1 MKRFLQILAGLI
13 VLILLLLLII
23 PSLFKGKIEQKVT
36 EVINENITATVSFDK
51 FSLSMFRHFPNL
63 AMGLDG
69 LTIVNKEPFAG
80 DTLLHVGSFTAS
92 VDLWSVISG
101 DAIQINSIFLDSPK
115 AWLKVNRDSVAN
127 WNIVPV
133 SEEVEEVEEDTTAAS
148 DFAVQLKMFEIR
160 DASFSYEDQTMA
172 LATSIDDLDAVMEG
186 DLSQKATNLDLNT
199 SVQRFNLQ
207 MEGTKFV
214 KDAFVS
220 LDAVIGADLG
230 NMAFTFKEN
239 EFRFNELVLGFD
251 GTFGLVEEGYD
262 MDLKLGAKETS
273 FKTLLSMVPENYL
286 KDFENLQTNGNLTLE
301 AIAKGRYIDSDHLP
315 AFNLVLNVN
324 DGSIQYPDLPE
335 SVDDIQIDVIV
346 DNPGGTADNTVID
359 INKFHFN
366 LGNNPFDAFL
376 HVETPVSNATYKGN
390 MKGTIDLAS
399 LTSAIPVDS
408 MELRGLITLNLTVDG
423 DYNMVEKEQ
432 YEDIKANGKFNMKD
446 FFFKTTDWP
455 QGFKITTADLQITPR
470 TMELITFQSSLG
482 SSDFNL
488 NGKVENYLSYALKD
502 GVLQG
507 RLDHG
512 SGLIDVNE
520 LMQLSGEDTTQVEED
535 TTAMEL
541 IVVPKNLNFT
551 LNSNINKLIYDKLT
565 ITNVKGE
572 IRIVDGRVILDGLK
586 SNMLSGSM
594 VISGEYNTADTLRP
608 FVNFDMALQ
617 TIDIHQAVNSFS
629 IVDSIMPIAKKASGT
644 VSTNLKFNSLIGND
658 MSPILSSI
666 NGGGLLKSKGV
677 EISEAKV
684 QNALATMLKNDKYR
698 KARAEDLSVNFV
710 LENGNVIVK
719 PFTTNLFGKKLTIS
733 GTQGLDQRLD
743 YTIKMPVSR
752 SELNNVAGLLGA
764 TVPSS
769 VDNVMV
775 DVLVQGTV
783 KDPQLKFKLDDE
795 FKDQAKEKLKDEV
808 EKGVEK
814 LMEDEDVKKK
824 VDEVK
829 NKLRDLF

>member
-92 VDLWSVISG
+92 VDLWSAISG

-115 AWLKVNRDSVAN
+115 AWLKVNPDSVAN

-220 LDAVIGADLG
+220 LNAVIGADLG

-608 FVNFDMALQ
+608 FVNFDMALE

>member
-92 VDLWSVISG
+92 VDLWSAISG

-115 AWLKVNRDSVAN
+115 AWLKVNPDSVAN

-220 LDAVIGADLG
+220 LNAVIGADLG

-432 YEDIKANGKFNMKD
+432 YEDIKANGKFKMKD

-608 FVNFDMALQ
+608 FVNFDMALE

-752 SELNNVAGLLGA
+752 SELNNVAGILGA

>member
-115 AWLKVNRDSVAN
+115 AWLKVNPDSVAN

-133 SEEVEEVEEDTTAAS
+133 SEEVEEVEEDTTAVS

-220 LDAVIGADLG
+220 LNAVIGADLG

-795 FKDQAKEKLKDEV
+795 FKDQAKEKLRDEV

>member
-92 VDLWSVISG
+92 VDLWSAISG

-115 AWLKVNRDSVAN
+115 AWLKVNPDSVAN

-133 SEEVEEVEEDTTAAS
+133 SEEVEEVEEDTTAVS

-220 LDAVIGADLG
+220 LNAVIGADLG

-301 AIAKGRYIDSDHLP
+301 VIAKGRYIDSDHLP

>member
-127 WNIVPV
+127 WNIIPV
-133 SEEVEEVEEDTTAAS
+133 SEEVEEVEEDTTAVS

-220 LDAVIGADLG
+220 LNAVIGADLG

>member
-115 AWLKVNRDSVAN
+115 AWLKVNPDSVAN
-127 WNIVPV
+127 WNIIPV

-220 LDAVIGADLG
+220 LNAVIGADLG

>member
-36 EVINENITATVSFDK
+36 EAINENITATVSFDK

-80 DTLLHVGSFTAS
+80 DTLLHVGSFAAS
-92 VDLWSVISG
+92 VDLWSAISG
-101 DAIQINSIFLDSPK
+101 DGIQINSILLDSPK

-127 WNIVPV
+127 WDIVPV
-133 SEEVEEVEEDTTAAS
+133 TEEIEEVEEDTAAAS
-148 DFAVQLKMFEIR
+148 DFAVRLKMFEIR
-160 DASFSYEDQTMA
+160 DASFSFDDQTAA

-186 DLSQKATNLDLNT
+186 DLSQKATNLDLTT
-199 SVQRFNLQ
+199 SIQRFNLQ
-207 MEGTKFV
+207 MEETKFV

-220 LDAVIGADLG
+220 LDAIIGADLE
-230 NMAFTFKEN
+230 NMVFTFKEN
-239 EFRFNELVLGFD
+239 EFRFNDLSLGFD
-251 GTFGLVEEGYD
+251 GTFGMVEEGYD

-273 FKTLLSMVPENYL
+273 FKTLLSMVPESYL
-286 KDFENLQTNGNLTLE
+286 KDFEELQTDGSLTLE
-301 AIAKGRYIDSDHLP
+301 AVAKGRYIDSDHLP
-315 AFNLVLNVN
+315 AFNLVLNVKN
-324 DGSIQYPDLPE
+324 GSIQYPDLPE
-335 SVDDIQIDVIV
+335 SIDDIQIDVIV
-346 DNPGGTADNTVID
+346 DNPGGTADNTVTD

-366 LGNNPFDAFL
+366 LGSNPFDASL
-376 HVETPVSNATYKGN
+376 HIETPVSNATYKGN
-390 MKGTIDLAS
+390 MKGAIDLES
-399 LTSAIPVDS
+399 LADAIPMDS
-408 MELRGLITLNLTVDG
+408 IELRGLITTNLTVDG
-423 DYNMVEKEQ
+423 DYSMVEKEQ
-432 YEDIKANGKFNMKD
+432 YEDIEANGKVSMKD

-455 QGFKITTADLQITPR
+455 EGFKIATADLQITPR
-470 TMELITFQSSLG
+470 AMELITFQSSLG

-488 NGKVENYLSYALKD
+488 KGKVENYLSYALKD

-507 RLDHG
+507 RLDH
-512 SGLIDVNE
+512 SSRIVDTNE

-541 IVVPKNLNFT
+541 VIVPKNLNFI
-551 LNSNINKLIYDKLT
+551 LNSNISRLIYDKLT
-565 ITNVKGE
+565 MTNVKGE

-586 SNMLSGSM
+586 SNMLNGSM
-594 VISGEYNTADTLRP
+594 LISGEYNTADTLRP
-608 FVNFDMALQ
+608 FVNFDMALE

-629 IVDSIMPIAKKASGT
+629 VVDSIMPIAKKAVGT

-666 NGGGLLKSKGV
+666 NGGGLLNSKGV
-677 EISEAKV
+677 EISGAKV
-684 QNALATMLKNDKYR
+684 QNALATMLKNDKYK
-698 KARAEDLSVNFV
+698 KARAEDLSVNYV

-719 PFTTNLFGKKLTIS
+719 PFTTNLFGKELTIS

-743 YTIKMPVSR
+743 YTIKMPVNR

-764 TVPSS
+764 SVPSS

-775 DVLVQGTV
+775 NVLVQGTV

-795 FKDQAKEKLKDEV
+795 FKDQAKEKLKEEV

-814 LMEDEDVKKK
+814 LMEDENVKKK

-829 NKLRDLF
+829 DKLRDLF